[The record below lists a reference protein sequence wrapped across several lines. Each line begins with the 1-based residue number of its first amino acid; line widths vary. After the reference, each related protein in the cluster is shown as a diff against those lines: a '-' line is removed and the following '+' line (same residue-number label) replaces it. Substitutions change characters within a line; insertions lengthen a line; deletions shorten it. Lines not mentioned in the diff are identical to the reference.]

1 MGRSGG
7 CTTRQFSDGA
17 LRSEARIPPGPSLG
31 GGAEPTVSDTV
42 GEREGTWWWKQQEK
56 QVKPIFIPCFSGFYV
71 QVWAIYVR
79 WSVFGGQSEGNQ
91 NQLYLIQLGEERKL
105 GNRNEGRRE
114 GKRWATLPP
123 TVSDTV
129 GFGYL

>member
-1 MGRSGG
+1 MGGPG
-7 CTTRQFSDGA
+7 DVPLRQFSDGA

-31 GGAEPTVSDTV
+31 GNAEPTVSDTV
-42 GEREGTWWWKQQEK
+42 GAREGTWWWKQHKK
-56 QVKPIFIPCFSGFYV
+56 QVKPIFSMFFSFYV
-71 QVWAIYVR
+71 QVWAVYVR

-105 GNRNEGRRE
+105 GNRNERRRE
-114 GKRWATLPP
+114 GKRWATLLP